1 MSRIAR
7 VLLNNAC
14 YHIINRGNQKQ
25 KVFLEESDFEKY
37 LEILKHYKR
46 KYSFRLYAYCLMLN
60 HIHLIIDVKKT
71 GDLAKIMQGLTQAYS
86 IWFNNKYN
94 KVGRLWQGRFK
105 SMVID
110 KDKYLLDCL
119 EYIELNPVRANIVS
133 SPASYPWS
141 SWQER
146 ILGKNE
152 FKLLDLPEIVIK

>member
-1 MSRIAR
+1 MPRVAR

-25 KVFLEESDFEKY
+25 KVFLEESDFEKF
-37 LEILKHYKR
+37 LEILKHYKK
-46 KYSFRLYAYCLMLN
+46 KYNFRLYAYCLMPN
-60 HIHLIIDVKKT
+60 HFHLIIDVRKT

-94 KVGRLWQGRFK
+94 NVGRLWQGRFK

-133 SPASYPWS
+133 SPTSYSWS

-146 ILGKNE
+146 VLGKNE
-152 FKLLDLPEIVIK
+152 FKFLDLPEIKIN